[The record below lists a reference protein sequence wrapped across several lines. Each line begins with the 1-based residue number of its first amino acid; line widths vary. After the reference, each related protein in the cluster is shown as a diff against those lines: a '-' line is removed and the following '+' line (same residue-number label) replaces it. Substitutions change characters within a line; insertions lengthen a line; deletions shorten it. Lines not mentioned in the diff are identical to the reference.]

1 MIWVRTETRRETVAG
16 GQLIDLEASASP
28 AESVSCPHNHAA
40 TACTHCRVRNISVC
54 AALEPHELHLLS
66 SLATDVTFAP
76 RSSIVEQG
84 IQAHSV
90 YNITRGTVRT
100 LRLLPDGRRQIFGF
114 LMGGDFL
121 GLSMPEKYPFAAE
134 AIDEV
139 HACRFARSDFERLLA
154 SHPQL
159 MRLLFEATSHEL
171 SIAQET
177 MLLIGRRTAEERVSA
192 FLIGQRDRLR
202 RLGGSAVTIPLSMTR
217 QDMADHLGLTIET
230 VSRTFSKFARE
241 RLILNVPD
249 GVRFLDAA
257 RLETLAAG

>member
-1 MIWVRTETRRETVAG
+1 M
-16 GQLIDLEASASP
+16 IDLPHNTSP
-28 AESVSCPHNHAA
+28 VRAAACPHDHALA
-40 TACTHCRVRNISVC
+40 ACMQCRVRNVSICS
-54 AALEPHELHLLS
+54 ALDEDELHLLS

-84 IQAHSV
+84 IEAHSV
-90 YNITRGTVRT
+90 YNITQGTVRT

-139 HACRFARSDFERLLA
+139 HACRFVRSDFEKLLA
-154 SHPQL
+154 DHPLL
-159 MRLLFEATSHEL
+159 MRRLYEATSHEL

-202 RLGGSAVTIPLSMTR
+202 RLGGGTVTIPLSMTR

-230 VSRTFSKFARE
+230 VSRTFSKFVRE

-249 GVRFLDAA
+249 GVRFLDTAK
-257 RLETLAAG
+257 LESLASS